1 MKGLM
6 VIVNMVLVL
15 GSIVGI
21 IWHLLIGQF
30 GTAWLCVVPLIYAWG
45 NCDAIVTEDK

>member
-6 VIVNMVLVL
+6 VTINMVLVL

-21 IWHLLIGQF
+21 IWHLIVGQF
-30 GTAWLCVVPLIYAWG
+30 GTAWLCVIPLVYGWW
-45 NCDAIVTEDK
+45 NCLAITEDE